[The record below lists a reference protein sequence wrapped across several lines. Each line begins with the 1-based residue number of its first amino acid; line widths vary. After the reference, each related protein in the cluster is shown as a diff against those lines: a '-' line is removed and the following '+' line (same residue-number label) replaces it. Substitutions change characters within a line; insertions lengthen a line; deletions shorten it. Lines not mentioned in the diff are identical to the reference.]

1 MLDGGDFAAIG
12 SFLSCPLMAH
22 FFFERRQHMETG
34 VRLRHYRMRTI
45 NFIFRKV
52 PTVRVRNLLALA
64 FTIFLASQTPAQ
76 VTHGQ
81 KPKLPTPFAS
91 KSAGNGPE
99 RAKPPAGFL
108 PTVPEGFRVNVFAT
122 NFKHPRWLTVAP
134 NGDIFLADNGAGE
147 IIVMRDPEH
156 TGGAQVRE
164 VFVSGQRRPFGIAF
178 HEDYVYV
185 GNTNE
190 VVRFRYDPKTS
201 KRLGEAEHLMDL
213 PTGGHDTRSLTFSA
227 DGKHL
232 FVAVGSESNINT
244 GEDPRRAAVTVC
256 DPDGKNARR
265 FATGLRN
272 PVGLGLEPV
281 TGEVWTTVNE
291 RDELGDDLPPD
302 YFTSLKDGGFYGWP
316 YSYIGDNVD
325 PRVKPQKPDLV
336 ARAIIPDV
344 LLGAHV
350 APLQFAFY
358 TAKQFPESYWGGAFV
373 AEHGSWNRAARSGY
387 QVAFVAFKDG
397 KPSADPVPFM
407 TGLVPDPGGPDVLGR
422 PVGVTV
428 APDGSLLV
436 SDDGANVIYRISA
449 AK

>member
-1 MLDGGDFAAIG
+1 M
-12 SFLSCPLMAH
+12 
-22 FFFERRQHMETG
+22 
-34 VRLRHYRMRTI
+34 
-45 NFIFRKV
+45 
-52 PTVRVRNLLALA
+52 RVRNLLALA
-64 FTIFLASQTPAQ
+64 FTILLPSQGPAQ

-81 KPKLPTPFAS
+81 KPKLPAPFAS

-99 RAKPPAGFL
+99 KVRPSAGFL
-108 PTVPEGFRVNVFAT
+108 PAVPQGFRVNVFAT
-122 NFKHPRWLTVAP
+122 TFKRPRWLTVAP
-134 NGDIFLADNGAGE
+134 NGDIFLADMGSGE
-147 IIVMRDPEH
+147 IIVMRDPGH

-178 HEDYVYV
+178 HENYVYV

-190 VVRFRYDPKTS
+190 VVRFPYDPKTS
-201 KRLGEAEHLMDL
+201 KRLGEAEHLLDL
-213 PTGGHDTRSLTFSA
+213 PGGGHDTRSLAFSA

-232 FVAVGSESNINT
+232 FIGVGSESNIST
-244 GEDPRRAAVTVC
+244 GEDSRRAAVTVC

-272 PVGLGLEPV
+272 PVGLALEPV

-302 YFTSLKDGGFYGWP
+302 YFTSLRDGGFYGWP

-358 TAKQFPESYWGGAFV
+358 TGKQFPESYWGGAFV
-373 AEHGSWNRAARSGY
+373 AEHGSWNRATRSGY
-387 QVAFVAFKDG
+387 QIAFVAFKNG

-422 PVGVTV
+422 PVGVAV
-428 APDGSLLV
+428 APDGALLV
-436 SDDGANVIYRISA
+436 SDDGAAVIYRISA

>member
-1 MLDGGDFAAIG
+1 
-12 SFLSCPLMAH
+12 
-22 FFFERRQHMETG
+22 
-34 VRLRHYRMRTI
+34 MRAQRI
-45 NFIFRKV
+45 LV
-52 PTVRVRNLLALA
+52 LA
-64 FTIFLASQTPAQ
+64 FTLSLPSLAAAQ

-81 KPKLPTPFAS
+81 KPKLPAPFATN
-91 KSAGNGPE
+91 SAGNGPDK
-99 RAKPPAGFL
+99 AKPPAGFL
-108 PTVPEGFRVNVFAT
+108 PTVPPGFRLNVFAA
-122 NFKHPRWLTVAP
+122 NFKRPRWLTVAP
-134 NGDIFLADNGAGE
+134 NGDIFLADTGSGE
-147 IIVMRDPEH
+147 IVVLRDPQH
-156 TGGAQVRE
+156 TGGAQERE
-164 VFVSGQRRPFGIAF
+164 VFAEGMKRPFGIAF
-178 HEDYVYV
+178 REDYVYV
-185 GNTNE
+185 GNMNE

-201 KRLGEAEHLMDL
+201 KRLGEKEHLLDL
-213 PTGGHDTRSLTFSA
+213 PSGGHDTRSLAFSA

-232 FVAVGSESNINT
+232 FIGVGSASNIDT
-244 GEDPRRAAVTVC
+244 GEDPLRAAVTIC
-256 DPDGKNARR
+256 DPDGKNARLY
-265 FATGLRN
+265 ATGLRN
-272 PVGLGLEPV
+272 PVGLALEPA

-316 YSYIGDNVD
+316 YSYIGNNVD

-358 TAKQFPESYWGGAFV
+358 TGKQFPESYRGGAFV
-373 AEHGSWNRAARSGY
+373 AEHGSWNRATRSGY
-387 QVAFVAFKDG
+387 QIAFVAFKNG

-407 TGLVPDPGGPDVLGR
+407 TGLVPDPTGTDVSGR

-436 SDDGANVIYRISA
+436 SDDGAGVVYRISV